1 MTSAFGRDILSGKKK
16 LLNKSEVKW
25 VQHLPNWQEFSTK
38 RIWHSCKSR
47 REWPAISR
55 YFPEFAEGTLP
66 NKVYLI
72 NVLNTVIPNC
82 IIDTIQALR
91 KQKIAVEEEESPII
105 MVDEYYKALKNF
117 TTISTD

>member
-1 MTSAFGRDILSGKKK
+1 
-16 LLNKSEVKW
+16 
-25 VQHLPNWQEFSTK
+25 
-38 RIWHSCKSR
+38 
-47 REWPAISR
+47 
-55 YFPEFAEGTLP
+55 
-66 NKVYLI
+66 VYLV

-82 IIDTIQALR
+82 IIDTIQSLR